1 MKNNSNKDFIDL
13 ELQRKSEFRKIS
25 ILQWSSLIL
34 FIAYISIL
42 AYSVL
47 RFDFS
52 LNPLSF
58 VFSFAFVIIFAFAA
72 ELKKKLTSKI
82 KDQYVR
88 ILIEKSGYKNVTY
101 NIDSRLNSNYVNG
114 KNYLR
119 RPDRF
124 TSSDEITG
132 NVDGNDFLF
141 SNVRLESRRTDSNGN
156 TSYSTY
162 FMGPWIE
169 ISLPRSIK
177 GKIEIIEKRG
187 VTSRSEKE
195 LEKFNTESINF
206 NNKFNSF
213 ASDQSEYY
221 KLMTF
226 KKIEDLSLLERAV
239 AGHFSIYYN
248 GSRLTV
254 LLNTKRYFFQPKISV
269 SLLSEENQT
278 KIKKEIEILRL
289 INKLT
294 VND

>member
-1 MKNNSNKDFIDL
+1 MKNNSNKDFVDL

-72 ELKKKLTSKI
+72 ELKKKLTNKI

-187 VTSRSEKE
+187 VTSRSEKQ

-254 LLNTKRYFFQPKISV
+254 LLNTNRYFFQPKISV
-269 SLLSEENQT
+269 SLLSEESQT